1 MKLLI
6 IVTGSIAISKLP
18 EMIKLLSKKKIK
30 IDFIFTKSAL
40 SIMKSKQLF
49 YLKNFRIYTDKLQK
63 KKYNEMLHIELSRK
77 ADAIMIF
84 PATANIIGKFSNGI
98 ADDLASTTL
107 LVSNKQLFFIPAMN
121 TEMWENTSNQELYS
135 VFNRFKKGFT
145 KLREQWC

>member
-1 MKLLI
+1 MRLLI

-40 SIMKSKQLF
+40 SIMKSKQLL

-98 ADDLASTTL
+98 AVSHVKPSST
-107 LVSNKQLFFIPAMN
+107 NGRFKQN
-121 TEMWENTSNQELYS
+121 S
-135 VFNRFKKGFT
+135 VFSLST
-145 KLREQWC
+145 VTALDV

>member
-63 KKYNEMLHIELSRK
+63 KKI
-77 ADAIMIF
+77 
-84 PATANIIGKFSNGI
+84 
-98 ADDLASTTL
+98 
-107 LVSNKQLFFIPAMN
+107 Q
-121 TEMWENTSNQELYS
+121 
-135 VFNRFKKGFT
+135 
-145 KLREQWC
+145 